1 MSAAPPERLTLT
13 TRSAAETQA
22 LGRALMEMLP
32 VGALVALY
40 GDLGAG
46 KTCLVRGMAE
56 AAGMAERV
64 TSPTFTLVHEYRGDR
79 TLYHLDLYRITAPE
93 QVLDLGYEDL
103 FDPKDGVCV
112 VEWAE
117 RAEGML
123 PERRVDIRLS
133 HENGDARRIEMEDRG
148 VMPLSWQWRFGDFD
162 ADHTLP

>member
-1 MSAAPPERLTLT
+1 MTAATPERLSIV

-22 LGRALMEMLP
+22 LGRALMDLLP
-32 VGALVALY
+32 HGALIALY

-56 AAGMAERV
+56 AVGMMERV

-79 TLYHLDLYRITAPE
+79 TLYHLDLYRLTSPE
-93 QVLDLGYEDL
+93 QVLHLGYEDL
-103 FDPKDGVCV
+103 FDPGDGLCV

-123 PERRVDIRLS
+123 PERRVDIRLT
-133 HENGDARRIEMEDRG
+133 HEGGDARRIEVENRGLMLTGWERHLGDR
-148 VMPLSWQWRFGDFD
+148 
-162 ADHTLP
+162 

>member
-1 MSAAPPERLTLT
+1 MTAATPERLSLT

-22 LGRALMEMLP
+22 VGRALMDLLP
-32 VGALVALY
+32 HGTLIALY

-56 AAGMAERV
+56 AVGMMERV

-79 TLYHLDLYRITAPE
+79 TLYHLDLYRLMSPE
-93 QVLDLGYEDL
+93 QVLHLGYEDL
-103 FDPKDGVCV
+103 FDPGDGLCV

-123 PERRVDIRLS
+123 PERRVDIRLT
-133 HENGDARRIEMEDRG
+133 HNGGDARSIAIENRG
-148 VMPLSWQWRFGDFD
+148 VMPMGWERRLGD
-162 ADHTLP
+162 H

>member
-1 MSAAPPERLTLT
+1 MNVAPAERLTLT

-22 LGRALMEMLP
+22 LGRALMGLLP
-32 VGALVALY
+32 DGALVALY

-64 TSPTFTLVHEYRGDR
+64 TSPTFTLVHEYRGAR

-117 RAEGML
+117 RSESLLPDRRAEL
-123 PERRVDIRLS
+123 RLS
-133 HENGDARRIEMEDRG
+133 HAGGDARQIVIENRG
-148 VMPLSWQWRFGDFD
+148 ILPAHWQNQ
-162 ADHTLP
+162 LPKRP